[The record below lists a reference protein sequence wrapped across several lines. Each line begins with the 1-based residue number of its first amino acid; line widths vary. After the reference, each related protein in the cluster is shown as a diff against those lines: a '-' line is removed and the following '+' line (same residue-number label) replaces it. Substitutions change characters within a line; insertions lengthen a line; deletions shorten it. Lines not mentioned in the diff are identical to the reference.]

1 MKEGKAMNSKT
12 LVEKT
17 LAGSGARQPST
28 MVNTSWLKKLNFVTL
43 APLIALFVLIALS
56 ALASEHFLMPRNITN
71 VLRQVS
77 YTGII
82 ALGMTFVIIAGGI
95 DLSVGSMLA
104 LVGVLVIMLLNYL
117 GDGWSAV
124 FIAIAGAMVLG
135 SLFGAIN
142 GVLTTKGKIASF
154 VATLATMSIFRSLTL
169 YVSDAGEMVSQNQ
182 HYPDVGTGYLLG
194 LPVPVWVF
202 LILAIIG
209 HILLKHTAF
218 GRHVCAVG
226 SNPKVATYSAINVER
241 IYFLTFVILGFTVGV
256 SAVMLSSRLNSV
268 SPGDAGLFYE
278 LDAIAA
284 VVIGGTALSGGKGTL
299 WGTVIGAIILGI
311 INNMLNL
318 LGVSPYLQGTVKGLV
333 ILIAVLMQF
342 KRSN

>member
-1 MKEGKAMNSKT
+1 MSNVAKIEDKNSSSPPKAG
-12 LVEKT
+12 L
-17 LAGSGARQPST
+17 GI
-28 MVNTSWLKKLNFVTL
+28 KKINISQW
-43 APLIALFVLIALS
+43 APLIALLILIVLS
-56 ALASEHFLMPRNITN
+56 AIASEHFLNPRNITN

-95 DLSVGSMLA
+95 DLSVGSMVA
-104 LVGVLVIMLLNYL
+104 LIGVLVLMLLNYF
-117 GDGWSAV
+117 GDSWSAV
-124 FIAIAGAMVLG
+124 FIAMSAAMVIGAMLG
-135 SLFGAIN
+135 AVN
-142 GVLTTKGKIASF
+142 GLLTTKGKITAF

-169 YVSDAGEMVSQNQ
+169 YISDAGEVISRNPY
-182 HYPDVGTGYLLG
+182 YPDIGGGYWFG
-194 LPVPVWVF
+194 VPIPVWLFIGLAF
-202 LILAIIG
+202 LG
-209 HILLKHTAF
+209 HIILRHTAF

-226 SNPKVATYSAINVER
+226 SNAKVASYSAINVQR
-241 IYFLTFVILGFTVGV
+241 VYFLTFVIVGFTVGL
-256 SAVMLSSRLNSV
+256 SAVMLSSRLNSI

-284 VVIGGTALSGGKGTL
+284 VVIGGTALSGGKGTV

-318 LGVSPYLQGTVKGLV
+318 LGISPYLQGAVKGLV

-342 KRSN
+342 KRDR